1 MFEDENLNDMYIEL
15 DVVPSPL
22 MVMSPPA
29 SPFQKEEFGEC
40 VSQPSVK
47 VFGAVLGLLL

>member
-22 MVMSPPA
+22 MGMSPPA
-29 SPFQKEEFGEC
+29 SPFHCF
-40 VSQPSVK
+40 PSPTATPNQV
-47 VFGAVLGLLL
+47 